1 MILYQRILLS
11 TSLTKVRLG
20 VYIHIYIY
28 INLRVLWHFSC
39 LFIWLMHYIRM
50 NFNHW
55 CPFPSRRLNEK
66 CFNCICRWFNMETKN
81 AGGICD
87 CTCAW
92 AFALSESPLPTS
104 LCSPCTYNAW
114 SGHLWFSSMLS
125 IDSLLFY
132 EQKDSKI
139 WCDLI
144 FIVSQDFNPVL
155 FDFFMLTGGALGEK
169 QHLLNQDVMLISDIP
184 YLDSSFFKTGIS
196 IIVLM
201 YFSI

>member
-1 MILYQRILLS
+1 
-11 TSLTKVRLG
+11 
-20 VYIHIYIY
+20 
-28 INLRVLWHFSC
+28 
-39 LFIWLMHYIRM
+39 
-50 NFNHW
+50 
-55 CPFPSRRLNEK
+55 
-66 CFNCICRWFNMETKN
+66 
-81 AGGICD
+81 
-87 CTCAW
+87 
-92 AFALSESPLPTS
+92 
-104 LCSPCTYNAW
+104 
-114 SGHLWFSSMLS
+114 MLS

-169 QHLLNQDVMLISDIP
+169 QHLLNQDVMLISDVP

-201 YFSI
+201 HFSI